1 MTQEKSNP
9 SAPLGGFN
17 TLPGQGSH
25 LPFDAPPSASIAG
38 RKLSESTHER
48 RKAVPHL
55 RDDAPNVLIVMLD
68 DAGFAHPDTFG
79 GEIHTPTLT
88 RLAGSGITYNA
99 FHNCGVCS
107 PTRASLLTGRNAHR
121 VGYGHI
127 SEYATDWDGYVGV
140 IPKSAGTMAEVLG
153 AWGYNTAAFGKWHNT
168 PATLTT
174 QMGPFDRWPT
184 GHGFNHF
191 YGFLGG
197 ESSQYEPR
205 LVENTTL
212 IEPPRDEGYH
222 LSEDMADK
230 ACGWLRRHRAIT
242 PDKPFLMYWAPGAV
256 HGPHHVFKEWTD
268 KYKGRFD
275 DGWDAYRER
284 AFARQKEMG
293 WIPET
298 AELTPRPETLA
309 SWDSIPEAERPFQRR
324 LMEVYAGFLEHTDAQ
339 IGKVVDELEQLGLR
353 DNTLVFFVFSD
364 NGGSAEGQNGTVV
377 ELLAQNRIS
386 TKISQHLEL
395 LEGLG
400 GLDALGGRKTDN
412 MYHAGWTW
420 AGSTPFQSTKL
431 IAAHFGGTR
440 TPLVVSWPRGI
451 QPDTT
456 PRSQFHHVNDIAP
469 TLYDI
474 LGITPPIELNGVR
487 QDSLDGISMAYTFA
501 HPQAEG
507 RKGVQYF
514 EVAGSRMV
522 HHDGWT
528 AGVFGPRIPWVA
540 GAAPGLATWD
550 PDNDVWEL
558 YHVAKDYAQA
568 HDLAQAQ
575 PAKLAQMKEMFAVQ
589 AGINHVYPLGAI
601 YHLTLKPQHRIAPR
615 HTSWHFSGDITRIP
629 ENCAPNIKTRS
640 HTATVDATLGE
651 RASGV
656 LFALGGFNGG
666 ICLYLD
672 DGHLVYEY
680 NMLGMYR
687 FKARSP
693 ARIAAG
699 RRAIDVE
706 FTMSDGTAP
715 QRPARAVLR
724 VDGVQ
729 VAACDIGV
737 TVTAIFSACETFDV
751 GCDLGSPVAAEYF
764 ERAPFGFD
772 GQIHDVWL
780 RYAETQS

>member
-1 MTQEKSNP
+1 
-9 SAPLGGFN
+9 
-17 TLPGQGSH
+17 
-25 LPFDAPPSASIAG
+25 
-38 RKLSESTHER
+38 
-48 RKAVPHL
+48 
-55 RDDAPNVLIVMLD
+55 
-68 DAGFAHPDTFG
+68 
-79 GEIHTPTLT
+79 
-88 RLAGSGITYNA
+88 
-99 FHNCGVCS
+99 
-107 PTRASLLTGRNAHR
+107 
-121 VGYGHI
+121 
-127 SEYATDWDGYVGV
+127 
-140 IPKSAGTMAEVLG
+140 
-153 AWGYNTAAFGKWHNT
+153 
-168 PATLTT
+168 
-174 QMGPFDRWPT
+174 
-184 GHGFNHF
+184 
-191 YGFLGG
+191 
-197 ESSQYEPR
+197 
-205 LVENTTL
+205 
-212 IEPPRDEGYH
+212 
-222 LSEDMADK
+222 
-230 ACGWLRRHRAIT
+230 
-242 PDKPFLMYWAPGAV
+242 
-256 HGPHHVFKEWTD
+256 
-268 KYKGRFD
+268 
-275 DGWDAYRER
+275 
-284 AFARQKEMG
+284 
-293 WIPET
+293 
-298 AELTPRPETLA
+298 
-309 SWDSIPEAERPFQRR
+309 
-324 LMEVYAGFLEHTDAQ
+324 
-339 IGKVVDELEQLGLR
+339 
-353 DNTLVFFVFSD
+353 
-364 NGGSAEGQNGTVV
+364 
-377 ELLAQNRIS
+377 
-386 TKISQHLEL
+386 
-395 LEGLG
+395 
-400 GLDALGGRKTDN
+400 
-412 MYHAGWTW
+412 MYHAGWAW

-474 LGITPPIELNGVR
+474 LGITPPVELNGVR

-558 YHVAKDYAQA
+558 YHVAQDYAQA

-575 PAKLAQMKEMFAVQ
+575 PARLAQMKEMFAVQ

-640 HTATVDATLGE
+640 HMATVDATLGE

-672 DGHLVYEY
+672 DGHLAYEY

-699 RRAIDVE
+699 RHAIDVE

-715 QRPARAVLR
+715 QRPAHAVLR

-764 ERAPFGFD
+764 DRAPFGFD

-780 RYAETQS
+780 RYAEAQS